1 MHFSFLFRVYGV
13 FFFLVLSPTKVSN
26 NTYTFVRIH
35 TVWILSEGKFQFD
48 LHNRHCAR
56 TTETTIAVHHRFGW
70 IVDGMVRLQPVSS
83 SRRLEKLWYDFIYEN
98 SAHTY
103 SHKYTH
109 TFVSSFV
116 RSVWQC
122 DTSHWLREIYWYMCV
137 WELNCCVWR
146 NANIPALYV
155 CICMCLLVRIH
166 NLVVNEL
173 FLFGWKRVVY
183 FETAEQI
190 E

>member
-83 SRRLEKLWYDFIYEN
+83 SRWLEKLWYDFIYEN

-103 SHKYTH
+103 SHKHTH
-109 TFVSSFV
+109 IRIVV
-116 RSVWQC
+116 RSFSLTVWHITLTER
-122 DTSHWLREIYWYMCV
+122 DILIYLCV
-137 WELNCCVWR
+137 R
-146 NANIPALYV
+146 A
-155 CICMCLLVRIH
+155 
-166 NLVVNEL
+166 
-173 FLFGWKRVVY
+173 
-183 FETAEQI
+183 
-190 E
+190 